1 MGMGNRGK
9 PGDDIVRKLVR
20 ILISKALD
28 ALCVPR
34 HDNVG
39 QQRQGAGDGL
49 HLLDRP
55 AVPGADG
62 SRLNGSL
69 QAVNRFTLVEQVE
82 NAVAEFPVAKIIA
95 QVDGP

>member
-1 MGMGNRGK
+1 
-9 PGDDIVRKLVR
+9 
-20 ILISKALD
+20 
-28 ALCVPR
+28 
-34 HDNVG
+34 
-39 QQRQGAGDGL
+39 
-49 HLLDRP
+49 
-55 AVPGADG
+55 VPGADG